1 MAFTCHQFVSFVV
14 VLYFF
19 VVINLIFV
27 VVLCLFIILRLT
39 GGPFLSLC
47 SRFVSPSDHFVVV

>member
-1 MAFTCHQFVSFVV
+1 MSFVV

-39 GGPFLSLC
+39 GGPFVSLC